1 MNRILIWNQNKGLLA
16 TCERRWWNVT
26 VETPDS
32 FVVLHGCREWKSEK
46 LRNFGRSGLI
56 RGCSIWL
63 QELELRIRKYAAVK
77 YDFWGILNASGINM
91 HGARIRYT
99 HRKFGWKD
107 FELLGLWMRFSK
119 HQRAPNLH
127 SPLNLEHKSLQDVY
141 RVTQSEPIRASYR
154 PVEFALFKKN
164 TSEGTR
170 GSRGRKRKRL
180 REKERVDMCESILNK
195 CSPPS
200 RDFPKKQCCCVLTS
214 FPQLCCV
221 FLITCPKTEEFAWS
235 PAHEDCRTTVRA
247 CSLRWAGS
255 STHHRIDF
263 FFFLWT
269 IGAVPSRGGEETSV
283 WHQGDGEN
291 EGVFK
296 GGRRRR
302 RRRRKGRIFWRWPL
316 VFWKSAANADLSIN
330 KSEQAMHVRTKRIR
344 DGTFLRLDN
353 RLSRPCI
360 KYSVYSASCREYS
373 EGVLCEDCVNAEAF
387 LRFPRTWC
395 NYRRRLLS

>member
-1 MNRILIWNQNKGLLA
+1 M
-16 TCERRWWNVT
+16 
-26 VETPDS
+26 
-32 FVVLHGCREWKSEK
+32 
-46 LRNFGRSGLI
+46 
-56 RGCSIWL
+56 
-63 QELELRIRKYAAVK
+63 
-77 YDFWGILNASGINM
+77 
-91 HGARIRYT
+91 
-99 HRKFGWKD
+99 
-107 FELLGLWMRFSK
+107 
-119 HQRAPNLH
+119 
-127 SPLNLEHKSLQDVY
+127 
-141 RVTQSEPIRASYR
+141 
-154 PVEFALFKKN
+154 
-164 TSEGTR
+164 
-170 GSRGRKRKRL
+170 
-180 REKERVDMCESILNK
+180 
-195 CSPPS
+195 
-200 RDFPKKQCCCVLTS
+200 LTS

-221 FLITCPKTEEFAWS
+221 FLITCVQRLKSLHDRLLTKTVAQ
-235 PAHEDCRTTVRA
+235 RYVRA
-247 CSLRWAGS
+247 LCVGLGRARTMGL
-255 STHHRIDF
+255 IF

-296 GGRRRR
+296 GGRRRRRR